1 MKLAL
6 SLFVSTAIVKAV
18 PMSRQDYNEY
28 KGLEYEEGYG
38 PVNKDGYLVELQ
50 VGDEK
55 PNHPDHA
62 GAIMFYDKES
72 FDRHFYRS
80 GNMPFGVAVE
90 LLKKGYRVARAGWDG
105 KGMFLQ
111 YVDPYAPCPDQLE
124 NPEVRLSGT
133 MNTIFKPIENKY
145 TPGTLL
151 PWIGMK
157 TADNKFVPWL
167 ASQTDILATDWMIAQ

>member
-1 MKLAL
+1 MELQTYVAIEAVLA
-6 SLFVSTAIVKAV
+6 A
-18 PMSRQDYNEY
+18 PMTREEYSKYRALDYHPGFEP
-28 KGLEYEEGYG
+28 L
-38 PVNKDGYLVELQ
+38 NKDGYLVEL
-50 VGDEK
+50 VGDGF
-55 PNHPDHA
+55 PHPAHA
-62 GAIMFYDKES
+62 HGISWMDKEV
-72 FDRHFYRS
+72 FDRFYPS
-80 GNMPFGVAVE
+80 AGGVTFGSAVE
-90 LLKKGYRVARAGWDG
+90 LLKKGYRVCRKGWNG

-145 TPGTLL
+145 TPGTML